1 MDDKNK
7 KSTGRGNMKGKK
19 IAALLL
25 CLSWHTAHAD
35 DTSELAYYQQFPVVL
50 SASRLSQPLS
60 ESPNAMTV
68 IDRKMI
74 VASGFRKI
82 SDLFKLVPGMY
93 VSYYK
98 GSQPVVAYHGATDQ
112 YSRRMQVMIDGR
124 SVYLPPVNTVDW
136 ADLPITIDDIE
147 RIEVIRGP
155 AAASY
160 GANSAQG
167 VINII
172 TRGAGDV
179 HGTSVTYRHG
189 DKGINDVSARFGR
202 KGETFDYRMTL
213 AYTADNGYDDLSKP
227 PNNIPITQFKAV
239 GLLNNSYDNNQAR
252 LFNYRANYHPNGTD
266 NFDVQFGFNRDIQGV
281 GFNDKNPNPSQP
293 FSTNGNTFHNL
304 TARADFLQLG
314 WTHFLEN
321 ASQLEVRYYH
331 THENQYE
338 ALPVYLGGVYFPGP
352 VIQSLD
358 TTRDQLQIQHTLPTS
373 ENNRLVYGAVMQ
385 KEQSGGFSDMPPL
398 SLFYHSSFNTD
409 DYQIFANDEWRI
421 NRQFLLNIGGMFER
435 DPFGNK
441 NLSPRASL
449 NFHMTPQQT
458 LRAGVSVAY
467 RVPSLVE
474 KYFPAIQPGA
484 LIIPSSTQTSP
495 DLIPEKVVSREI
507 GYLGEFQDYETTLD
521 LRLFSDLL
529 SNVIYPNKT
538 LGRLTNGLSSKFHG
552 FEATVKKSWGETSS
566 LTVNFA
572 HELTTSNAPA
582 LLGTTV
588 DGWAASIPRNSASA
602 LFSQSLHNGLS
613 FSAAYYYQG
622 AMQPFDRGNIDYQ
635 PIQRRMDVRIAQAFH
650 DFGGIKGNVAL
661 VVQNLLNQD
670 YSEYIASNVF
680 NRRSYIQVTA
690 NW

>member
-1 MDDKNK
+1 
-7 KSTGRGNMKGKK
+7 MKGKN

-25 CLSWHTAHAD
+25 CLSWHPVRAD
-35 DTSELAYYQQFPVVL
+35 EYASELAYYQQFPVVL

-60 ESPNAMTV
+60 DSPNAMTV

-98 GSQPVVAYHGATDQ
+98 GSQPIVAYHGATDQ
-112 YSRRMQVMIDGR
+112 YARRMQVMIDGR

-136 ADLPITIDDIE
+136 ASLPITIDDIE

-160 GANSAQG
+160 GANSTQG

-179 HGTSVTYRHG
+179 HGASVTFRRG
-189 DKGINDVSARFGR
+189 DKGINDVSASFGKR
-202 KGETFDYRMTL
+202 GKIFDYRMTL
-213 AYTADNGYDDLSKP
+213 GYTADNGYDDLSKP

-239 GLLNNSYDNNQAR
+239 GLLNNSNDNNQAR
-252 LFNYRANYHPNGTD
+252 MLNYRANYHPSD
-266 NFDVQFGFNRDIQGV
+266 SDSFDIQFGFSHDTQGV

-293 FSTNGNTFHNL
+293 FSTNGNTFHDL
-304 TARADFLQLG
+304 TARSDFVQLD

-321 ASQLEVRYYH
+321 SSQLDMRYYH
-331 THENQYE
+331 IQENQYE
-338 ALPVYLGGVYFPGP
+338 AFPVYLGGVFFPGP
-352 VIQSLD
+352 VIQSLS
-358 TTRDQLQIQHTLPTS
+358 TGRDQLQIQHTLPTS
-373 ENNRLVYGAVMQ
+373 AANRLVYGAVLQ
-385 KEQSGGFSDMPPL
+385 RDSSSGFSNVPPIA
-398 SLFYHSSFNTD
+398 LFYNSAFNTE
-409 DYQIFANDEWRI
+409 DYQVFANDEWHISRK
-421 NRQFLLNIGGMFER
+421 FLLNAGGMFER
-435 DPFGNK
+435 GPFGNE

-449 NFHMTPQQT
+449 NFHVTPQQT

-474 KYFPAIQPGA
+474 AYFPAIQPGA
-484 LIIPSSTQTSP
+484 LVIPNSTVTSP
-495 DLIPEKVVSREI
+495 GLVPERVVSREI

-538 LGRLTNGLSSKFHG
+538 AGKLVNGLSAQSHG
-552 FEATVKKSWGETSS
+552 LEATLKKSWGGSRS

-572 HELTTSNAPA
+572 HELTASNIP
-582 LLGTTV
+582 LLQGTT
-588 DGWAASIPRNSASA
+588 DSWAASIPRNSASA
-602 LFSQSLHNGLS
+602 LFSQSLRNGLS
-613 FSAAYYYQG
+613 FSAAYYYQD
-622 AMQPFDRGNIDYQ
+622 AMQPFDRGSIDYQ
-635 PIQRRMDVRIAQAFH
+635 PIQRRMDVRIAQSFH
-650 DFGGIKGNVAL
+650 DSGGISGDIAL
-661 VVQNLLNQD
+661 VVQNLLGQD

-680 NRRSYIQVTA
+680 NRRAYVQVTA